1 MPKTDKLV
9 IFGTAEIAA
18 LAYYYFQNDT
28 NYQVVGF
35 CVDDEFF
42 SEEKFQ
48 GLTVVPFS
56 KVAKL
61 FPPSSYEMHVA
72 LSYARFN
79 KLREEKYLQ
88 AKAAGYKLASYI
100 CSRSTYWSDLSHGDN
115 CFILEDQTIQPTVNI
130 GNNVVIWSGNHI
142 GHAVKI
148 NNHAYI
154 SSHVVLCGHSII
166 GERCFLGVNSAVR
179 DFVEIADDCFVGMGS
194 TITSN
199 MNKGC
204 VAITNS
210 TSIWP
215 AEDRRARAIKR
226 GFFKK

>member
-130 GNNVVIWSGNHI
+130 GNRQDGRLKSD
-142 GHAVKI
+142 
-148 NNHAYI
+148 
-154 SSHVVLCGHSII
+154 SII
-166 GERCFLGVNSAVR
+166 
-179 DFVEIADDCFVGMGS
+179 DCRPEKKDIQNAILLALSSRFKSTLENVKNPYGNVGAAQK
-194 TITSN
+194 IL
-199 MNKGC
+199 
-204 VAITNS
+204 AIIES
-210 TSIWP
+210 LEP
-215 AEDRRARAIKR
+215 
-226 GFFKK
+226 KKLLQKKFYDL